1 LKDRA
6 SISRRSIPMFERI
19 LVPLDGSPRAEQAL
33 PVAARIAH
41 ASGGSLHLLQ
51 VISPVV
57 DYAGLSPVAM
67 ETEQSTIA
75 EMAQSTD
82 YLATLAASPMFA
94 GIHTTIEVMF
104 GSPAWHIQASA
115 EAQKANLI
123 VLCSHGRTGFT
134 RWALGSV
141 AHQLVHQSF
150 VPLLV
155 LREHETDSHSSQRA
169 AVQSFCTLV
178 PLDGSELAESAL
190 APAAYL
196 TAALAAPAPG
206 ALHLVQVVK
215 IFPATVDGGF
225 SRGLDEEALQRART
239 YLATTAE
246 HIKATMKELKLSVT
260 YAAEYE
266 RDVTSALV
274 NVAEQKGER
283 KAAETVAGCDLIAI
297 STHGRSGLQR
307 LIMGSVT
314 DRLLNATKG
323 PMLIVRPHKVGNFL
337 HEGKP
342 GVHQKNGERQSEFVG
357 TSQVGLL

>member
-1 LKDRA
+1 
-6 SISRRSIPMFERI
+6 MFERI
-19 LVPLDGSPRAEQAL
+19 IVPLDGSSRAEQAL

-57 DYAGLSPVAM
+57 DYGGLAPVSM
-67 ETEQSTIA
+67 VTEQSAIA
-75 EMAQSTD
+75 EMAQSTA
-82 YLATLAASPMFA
+82 YLTTLAASPMLT
-94 GIHTTIEVMF
+94 GIQTTIEVMF

-115 EAQKANLI
+115 ESQKANLI

-150 VPLLV
+150 VPILV
-155 LREHETDSHSSQRA
+155 LREHEADAHLSHQDDA
-169 AVQSFCTLV
+169 QSFRTLV

-190 APAAYL
+190 WPAAYL
-196 TAALAAPAPG
+196 TAAMAAPAHG

-215 IFPATVDGGF
+215 IFPATANEGF
-225 SRGLDEEALQRART
+225 ISGLNEEALQHAKT
-239 YLATTAE
+239 YLTTTVE
-246 HIKATMKELKLSVT
+246 HVQATMKELKLSVT
-260 YAAEYE
+260 YAVEYE
-266 RDVTSALV
+266 RDVTGTLV

-283 KAAETVAGCDLIAI
+283 KATENIGGCDLIAI

-314 DRLLNATKG
+314 DRLLNVTKG
-323 PMLIVRPHKVGNFL
+323 PMLIVRPHKIGSFL
-337 HEGKP
+337 NEEKRD
-342 GVHQKNGERQSEFVG
+342 VHQKNGDLQSEPVG
-357 TSQVGLL
+357 SSRVGLL